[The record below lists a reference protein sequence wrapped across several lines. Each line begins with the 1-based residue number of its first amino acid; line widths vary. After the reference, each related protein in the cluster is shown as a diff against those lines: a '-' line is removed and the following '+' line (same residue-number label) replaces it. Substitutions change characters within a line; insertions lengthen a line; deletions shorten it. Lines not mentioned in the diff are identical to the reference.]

1 MTTDANTLPIL
12 IVDDNLVDQHL
23 TTIHLKNVQ
32 TFKLTLDLD
41 FAIDGKAAL
50 VKLAQKEFALLILD
64 WNLPEAGQGEVLQQL
79 RKNNHRIPVVVISGR
94 EPQQIAPELAE
105 HRAAYLSKD
114 RMTPETFHTAISI
127 ALALVGMEE
136 GRFFRTQ
143 VSAIEFMARPK
154 ILFKCESCWRPVVT
168 DDANAGKQTI
178 CPKCNSQ
185 VLVPTAAILYTCPHH
200 NCNQAVKIDIAL
212 KGEEGLRCLS
222 CNGTIMLPV
231 RRGNLFFY
239 QCKRCGKT
247 IEIPLAQAGKLLFCP
262 KCDELI
268 RGPEL
273 KEIADV

>member
-1 MTTDANTLPIL
+1 MTTEAQSLPVL
-12 IVDDNLVDQHL
+12 VVDDSPADQKL
-23 TTIHLKNVQ
+23 TAIHLRAAWP
-32 TFKLTLDLD
+32 FERTLQL
-41 FAIDGKAAL
+41 
-50 VKLAQKEFALLILD
+50 EFAADGVEALDKLRTKHFTFVVLD
-64 WNLPEAGQGEVLQQL
+64 WSLPVLGHGEVLRQL
-79 RKNNHRIPVVVISGR
+79 RQNKIRIPVVVISGR

-143 VSAIEFMARPK
+143 VSAIQFMARPK

-168 DDANAGKQTI
+168 DDTNAGKQTI
-178 CPKCNSQ
+178 CPKCTSQ
-185 VLVPTAAILYTCPHH
+185 VLVPTTAMLYTCPHH

-212 KGEEGLRCLS
+212 KGEEGLHCLS
-222 CNGTIMLPV
+222 CSGVIMLPV
-231 RRGNLFFY
+231 RRGNLVFY

-247 IEIPLAQAGKLLFCP
+247 IEIPIAQAGKLIFCP

-273 KEIADV
+273 KEIADA